1 MFNPQTIDRL
11 TAGIQSIISEN
22 RSSFSD
28 QNVELLKECI
38 AFLEAV
44 RDAADPKNPLN
55 NVIIAR
61 VIEILLRVLLSD
73 DFHKLKDLL
82 F

>member
-11 TAGIQSIISEN
+11 AAGIQSIISEN

-28 QNVELLKECI
+28 QNVELLKECVV
-38 AFLEAV
+38 FLETV
-44 RDAADPKNPLN
+44 TDAADPKNPLN
-55 NVIIAR
+55 NIIIAR
-61 VIEILLRVLLSD
+61 VIEILLRVLLNE